1 MTEEELLELLKRPE
15 GEGLEFKEAQNSV
28 PQNVY
33 ATVSAFANTNGG
45 WVIFGVSDKGMPHE
59 ITGIDA
65 SKIDEVQ
72 NAFLSTLNSGQKL
85 NIRIE
90 ATSHHHKIDG
100 KHVLAFRIP
109 EAHRL
114 EKPIY
119 LGHPKNSYFRRGAS
133 NVQMQEYQ
141 WRGFIRDA
149 DDVSWDSVAF
159 ENADIATGIDA
170 DTLDWYMRKFYQHNP
185 DEQEISDHTEFL
197 LKWHF
202 AKYVQDAPVLT
213 RGAVMLFG
221 KIQFVRGLIIRPVLD
236 YQRYDIRFENWINT
250 GDWQDRKEFEGNL
263 FTTWQGL
270 MERYLRLADH
280 ASRIDPATMSRID
293 EPPDLLAFR
302 ESAANLLIHQDYR
315 SGAKATIRWFI
326 DWMQFQ
332 NPGDARGALLL
343 ESHTSIPRNPIIVD
357 AFRRIR
363 LSEEAG
369 TGIPKISKNWHD
381 LAYRPPQIKND
392 KIDKFFVVALAK
404 EPLMTEAMREI
415 FASMELPKEQ
425 AEILA
430 AASTQG
436 TITKI
441 DAIMAI
447 GGDRRQARTAID
459 ALLEQ
464 ELLFAEGE
472 DRYILA
478 ESVRN
483 RISEQT
489 AKTGGNA
496 GNNQDLPHM
505 NPTSTPQVPHKY
517 PPNLK
522 QIVKILH
529 RSKKEMARSELQKAL
544 KLVDRVHFL
553 REYLQPALE
562 SDLIEMTIPD
572 KPNSSKQKYRLTEL
586 GRNVAEELK

>member
-1 MTEEELLELLKRPE
+1 MTEEELRAWLNRPE
-15 GEGLEFKEAQNSV
+15 GEGLEFKEARNNV
-28 PQNVY
+28 PDNVY
-33 ATVSAFANTNGG
+33 AAVSAFANTNGG
-45 WVIFGVSDKGMPHE
+45 WVIFGVTDEGE
-59 ITGIDA
+59 ITGVEPR
-65 SKIDEVQ
+65 KVDEVQ

-90 ATSHHHKIDG
+90 ATSHHYEIDG

-133 NVQMQEYQ
+133 NVQMQEHQ

-149 DDVSWDSVAF
+149 DDVSWDSVVFAD
-159 ENADIATGIDA
+159 ADIATGIDA

-392 KIDKFFVVALAK
+392 KIDKFFAVALAK

-430 AASTQG
+430 AASAQG

-464 ELLFAEGE
+464 ELLFVEAE

-478 ESVRN
+478 ESVRDK
-483 RISEQT
+483 ISKQT
-489 AKTGGNA
+489 AKTGGNVEDF
-496 GNNQDLPHM
+496 QDLPHM
-505 NPTSTPQVPHKY
+505 NPTSTPHDPHMY
-517 PPNLK
+517 PSNLK

-553 REYLQPALE
+553 REYLQPSLE
-562 SDLIEMTIPD
+562 RGLIEMTLPD
-572 KPNSSKQKYRLTEL
+572 KPKSKKQKYRLTES
-586 GRNVAEELK
+586 GRDVAEELK

>member
-1 MTEEELLELLKRPE
+1 MTEEELCALLNRPE
-15 GEGLEFKEAQNSV
+15 GEGLEFKEARNNV
-28 PQNVY
+28 PQNAY
-33 ATVSAFANTNGG
+33 KTACAFANTNGG
-45 WVIFGVSDKGMPHE
+45 WVIFGVSDEGLPHK
-59 ITGIDA
+59 ITGIDP
-65 SKIDEVQ
+65 SKIDKVQ
-72 NAFLSTLNSGQKL
+72 NDFLSELNNGKKL

-90 ATSHHHKIDG
+90 ATSHHYEIDG
-100 KHVLAFRIP
+100 KHVLVFRIP
-109 EAHRL
+109 EAQRH
-114 EKPIY
+114 EKPVY
-119 LGHPKNSYFRRGAS
+119 LGGHPKNSYFRRGAS
-133 NVQMQEYQ
+133 NVQMQEHQ
-141 WRGFIRDA
+141 WKGFIRDA

-159 ENADIATGIDA
+159 EDADIATGIDA
-170 DTLDWYMRKFYQHNP
+170 DTIDWYMRKFYQHNP

-202 AKYVQDAPVLT
+202 AKYVQDTLVLT

-221 KIQFVRGLIIRPVLD
+221 KTQFVRGLIIRPVLD
-236 YQRYDIRFENWINT
+236 YQRYDIRFENWVNT

-302 ESAANLLIHQDYR
+302 ESAANLLIHQDY
-315 SGAKATIRWFI
+315 SNGAKATIRWFI
-326 DWMQFQ
+326 DWMQFE
-332 NPGDARGALLL
+332 NPGDARGEVLL
-343 ESHTSIPRNPIIVD
+343 ESHTSIPRNPLIVD

-392 KIDKFFVVALAK
+392 KIDKFFAVALAK

-415 FASMELPKEQ
+415 FTSMGLPKEQ

-430 AASTQG
+430 VASAQE

-447 GGDRRQARTAID
+447 GGNRRQAHAAIN

-464 ELLFAEGE
+464 ELLIAEG
-472 DRYILA
+472 DSKYVLA
-478 ESVRN
+478 EVVREKLA
-483 RISEQT
+483 SQE
-489 AKTGGNA
+489 A
-496 GNNQDLPHM
+496 GEDVDAHHAPQYDSS
-505 NPTSTPQVPHKY
+505 STPVAPQYHPSIIQVVRVLYEEGKEMTRDEIQQAL
-517 PPNLK
+517 NMS
-522 QIVKILH
+522 
-529 RSKKEMARSELQKAL
+529 SKKN
-544 KLVDRVHFL
+544 FL
-553 REYLQPALE
+553 NRHIKPSLE
-562 SDLIEMTIPD
+562 SGLIEMTIPN
-572 KPNSSKQKYRLTEL
+572 KPHSSKQQYRLTEL
-586 GRNVAEELK
+586 GREVVVGLK